1 MKIKDIRAKSVGD
14 LADARRSMK
23 QEMLNLRIQ
32 QKSGQLEN
40 PARIRVLRRSVAR
53 IETVINE
60 LAAKKAAAAK

>member
-1 MKIKDIRAKSVGD
+1 MKIKDIRAKSVED

-23 QEMLNLRIQ
+23 MEMLNLRIQ

-40 PARIRVLRRSVAR
+40 PARIHTLRRSVAR